1 MSQRERRAYQVAR
14 TLPCAALV
22 LSLMTS
28 QGCAKFHNKLHKHKT
43 DPVFGT
49 YPASEAPYAGLASVS
64 PQMSP
69 VVTGPVTYSSTQAGT
84 SVPAQAP
91 ETGSAATSPP
101 AMPPMDQPPKAE
113 TPKPV
118 NVPAETAKPAEAAK
132 AATTPPTPPAET
144 PKPAAGAAKP
154 PATNPGIN
162 LPPPANDLPLL
173 PPPGELPPPPAAPGT
188 PPRSTSTAPAAGATG
203 SPFAANPGAVA
214 AQVATNQPVT
224 SSPTLTLSLPG
235 GGDAPPP
242 PPADEKP
249 MPTLAPAQPP
259 VQTPQPAP
267 AQQPAPALNVKPAA
281 NGVKTSSTPVGGTSE
296 AAKLDAILQKTSAT
310 LAGIGSYRVD
320 VSSQE
325 TVNGKTHPVD
335 QFVLYKRR
343 QPLAVRMEW
352 GQGKE
357 AGREVIF
364 SPTENKGMIQIRMPK
379 GLIPRMSM
387 SPDSPLVRAKSRHPI
402 NEAGFDA
409 VVERLNETLNLTR
422 RNAPNAGQISVQS
435 AMEPNVGQVDRITHL
450 TTTGETWVVDLEAK
464 SGLPL
469 TIHATDN
476 SGKLLEHIEFRNFQF
491 NLAELQTAAA
501 FDPNARW
508 GQPKLLGGL
517 ARGKTDDSTK
527 R

>member
-1 MSQRERRAYQVAR
+1 MA
-14 TLPCAALV
+14 
-22 LSLMTS
+22 
-28 QGCAKFHNKLHKHKT
+28 
-43 DPVFGT
+43 
-49 YPASEAPYAGLASVS
+49 
-64 PQMSP
+64 P
-69 VVTGPVTYSSTQAGT
+69 VVTGPVTYSSSAQGQSGYGSPATANT
-84 SVPAQAP
+84 PAQAP

-101 AMPPMDQPPKAE
+101 AMPPMDQPVKAE

-118 NVPAETAKPAEAAK
+118 NVPPAAPATKPAEAPK
-132 AATTPPTPPAET
+132 AAATPPTLPPET
-144 PKPAAGAAKP
+144 PKPATNTAKP
-154 PATNPGIN
+154 PTTNPGIS
-162 LPPPANDLPLL
+162 LPPPASDLPLL
-173 PPPGELPPPPAAPGT
+173 PPPGELPPPPAAPGA
-188 PPRSTSTAPAAGATG
+188 PPRSTSTTPAPGGSA
-203 SPFAANPGAVA
+203 SPFAANSASNAA

-235 GGDAPPP
+235 VADAPPP

-249 MPTLAPAQPP
+249 MPPVATAPVLAQPP
-259 VQTPQPAP
+259 LQSPQPAP
-267 AQQPAPALNVKPAA
+267 VQQPAPALNAKPAT
-281 NGVKTSSTPVGGTSE
+281 NGVKTSSTGGVTSE
-296 AAKLDAILQKTSAT
+296 AAKLDAILQKTSQT
-310 LAGIGSYRVD
+310 MAGIGSYRVD
-320 VSSQE
+320 VVSQE

-387 SPDSPLVRAKSRHPI
+387 SPESPLVRSKSRHPI

-409 VVERLNETLNLTR
+409 VVERLNETLNLVR
-422 RNAPNAGQISVQS
+422 RNAPNAGQISVQT
-435 AMEPNVGQVDRITHL
+435 AMEPNVGNVERITQL
-450 TTTGETWVVDLEAK
+450 TTNGETWVVDLDAK
-464 SGLPL
+464 TGLPL
-469 TIHATDN
+469 TVHATDN
-476 SGKLLEHIEFRNFQF
+476 SGKLLEHIEFRNFQL
-491 NLAELQTAAA
+491 NLPELQTAAA

-517 ARGKTDDSTK
+517 ARGKTDDATK